1 MYSSKKQKAQMS
13 APFELLVAIIVM
25 TFVIIAG
32 NYALANLN
40 ENTCLGNKRQDFSNL
55 NSSLREIV
63 LGSDLAYRTI
73 DFSTKACYN
82 EKYEN
87 VKLNVVT
94 DDKERCERI
103 CGSGTSCVL
112 LEYSYVN
119 PEKLDYKQ
127 PIPPICTYLP
137 TNLVFETGTTQ
148 CGQLEQYET
157 LINPRENISPGRYKI
172 YKKSGVGANHTI
184 CMIKT
189 RWN

>member
-73 DFSTKACYN
+73 DFTTKACYN
-82 EKYEN
+82 DKYEM
-87 VKLNVVT
+87 VRLNIIS
-94 DDKERCERI
+94 DDKDRCERI

-112 LEYSYVN
+112 LEYSYEN

-137 TNLVFETGTTQ
+137 TNLQFEIGENQ
-148 CGQLEQYET
+148 CAPLEASEEA
-157 LINPRENISPGRYKI
+157 INPIEKIPSGRYKI
-172 YKKSGVGANHTI
+172 FKKSGSGANHTI

-189 RWN
+189 R